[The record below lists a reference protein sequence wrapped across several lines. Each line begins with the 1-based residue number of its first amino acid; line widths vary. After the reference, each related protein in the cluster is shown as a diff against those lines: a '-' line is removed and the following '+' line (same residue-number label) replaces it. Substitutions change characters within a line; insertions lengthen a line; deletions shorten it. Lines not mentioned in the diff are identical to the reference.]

1 MSDSNASLR
10 LPPAL
15 AAIRANK
22 PLLFLLAGA
31 LGGAAGS
38 VLAEFA
44 PGAGRGASVGALI
57 VTTGIWSAIATSV
70 LCAALF
76 AAGEWH
82 QRRELRPRQLSQILL
97 FGAAAG
103 FLSGAVAQS
112 TYSIRFG
119 TAEFHDT
126 VVRIGCWG
134 LMGAMLGALLTKP
147 IPNLGFWRGSL
158 GGLLGGGLGGYGFI
172 LLSKALGFTARQLA
186 TAQATTAAQAVAGIA
201 DVAARLL
208 GLTVLGLAL
217 GLAMIVVE
225 KLFREAS
232 LEVIW
237 APGETTNF
245 NLGAQAVTIGG
256 GEDHVF
262 VRGLPP
268 RFASIVFANGV
279 IEYVETASGART
291 PLKNGSRLEIGKL
304 NLVIHAAK

>member
-1 MSDSNASLR
+1 MPTTAQPGS

-44 PGAGRGASVGALI
+44 PGGGRDASRLALI
-57 VTTGIWSAIATSV
+57 VATGLWSAIAASV
-70 LCAALF
+70 LATALF
-76 AAGEWH
+76 LVGEWH
-82 QRRELRPRQLSQILL
+82 QRRDVRPRAVQRMLL
-97 FGAAAG
+97 FGALAG
-103 FLSGAVAQS
+103 FVSGAVAQAA
-112 TYSIRFG
+112 YSVPFG
-119 TAEFHDT
+119 SAAFHAI
-126 VVRIGCWG
+126 VVRTVCWA
-134 LMGAMLGALLTKP
+134 LMGALLGALLSRP
-147 IPNLGFWRGSL
+147 VPNLGRLRGL
-158 GGLLGGGLGGYGFI
+158 MAGAVGGGLGG
-172 LLSKALGFTARQLA
+172 LGFLLVGQVLPDAIGRL
-186 TAQATTAAQAVAGIA
+186 VGI
-201 DVAARLL
+201 
-208 GLTVLGLAL
+208 GTLGLAL

-237 APGETTNF
+237 APNETTNF

-268 RFASIVFANGV
+268 RFASVVFANGV
-279 IEYVETASGART
+279 IEYVESATGTRT
-291 PLKNGSRLEIGKL
+291 PLKDGSRLEIGRL

>member
-1 MSDSNASLR
+1 MSTTVQPSS

-15 AAIRANK
+15 ASIRANK

-44 PGAGRGASVGALI
+44 PGGGRDASPLALI
-57 VTTGIWSAIATSV
+57 VATGIWSAIAASV
-70 LCAALF
+70 LTAALF

-82 QRRELRPRQLSQILL
+82 QRRDLRPRHLHKILL
-97 FGAAAG
+97 IGAVAG
-103 FLSGAVAQS
+103 FLSGAVAQGA
-112 TYSIRFG
+112 YSVQVG
-119 TAEFHDT
+119 SEAFHAI
-126 VVRIGCWG
+126 VVRTGCWA
-134 LMGAMLGALLTKP
+134 LMGALLGALLSRP
-147 IPNLGFWRGSL
+147 VPNLGLLRGL
-158 GGLLGGGLGGYGFI
+158 IGGAIGGGLGGVGFLLVGRI
-172 LLSKALGFTARQLA
+172 LPDAIGRL
-186 TAQATTAAQAVAGIA
+186 VGI
-201 DVAARLL
+201 
-208 GLTVLGLAL
+208 GTLGLAL

-237 APGETTNF
+237 APGEATNF

-268 RFASIVFANGV
+268 RFASIVFANGA

>member
-103 FLSGAVAQS
+103 FVSGAVAQAAFS
-112 TYSIRFG
+112 VQVGSAAFHAIVIR
-119 TAEFHDT
+119 T
-126 VVRIGCWG
+126 VCWS
-134 LMGAMLGALLTKP
+134 LMGALLGALLSRP
-147 IPNLGFWRGSL
+147 VPNLGLLRGLCGGAVGGAL
-158 GGLLGGGLGGYGFI
+158 GGIGFLLVGQVLPDAFGRL
-172 LLSKALGFTARQLA
+172 
-186 TAQATTAAQAVAGIA
+186 VGI
-201 DVAARLL
+201 
-208 GLTVLGLAL
+208 GTLGLAL

-262 VRGLPP
+262 VRGLPHH
-268 RFASIVFANGV
+268 FASIVFANGV
-279 IEYVETASGART
+279 IEYVETATGTRT
-291 PLKNGSRLEIGKL
+291 PLKHGSRLEIGKL
-304 NLVIHAAK
+304 NLVVHAAK